1 MIISCEKCEKKF
13 HVDSKLIPK
22 EGRLLL
28 CSSCNHQ
35 WFYTFIEQ
43 ADKSV
48 IPKSTNISKST
59 KLKKIPKK
67 AFKGFLKN
75 TTNKTNQKRKDT
87 SKNKYFDADEIS
99 QSKKNITF
107 LNFIF
112 VFIISSIALLILFET
127 FNETIVYY
135 FPNLDSIVENL
146 YETVIDIFLFIKDLF
161 K

>member
-13 HVDSKLIPK
+13 DVDSNLIPK

-43 ADKSV
+43 EDKS
-48 IPKSTNISKST
+48 ITPKST
-59 KLKKIPKK
+59 KLKKTPGIRV
-67 AFKGFLKN
+67 KGFSN
-75 TTNKTNQKRKDT
+75 NKINKQKKKRNDT
-87 SKNKYFDADEIS
+87 SKSEYFDTDEIS

-127 FNETIVYY
+127 FSETIGYY

>member
-1 MIISCEKCEKKF
+1 MIISCETCEKKF
-13 HVDSKLIPK
+13 DVDSNLIPK
-22 EGRLLL
+22 EGRLLQ

-35 WFYTFIEQ
+35 WFYTFVEQ
-43 ADKSV
+43 VDKSI
-48 IPKSTNISKST
+48 IPKST
-59 KLKKIPKK
+59 KLKKTPGIRV
-67 AFKGFLKN
+67 KGFSNN
-75 TTNKTNQKRKDT
+75 TINKQKKKRNDT
-87 SKNKYFDADEIS
+87 SKSEYFDTDEIS

-127 FNETIVYY
+127 FNETIGYY
-135 FPNLDSIVENL
+135 FPNLDSIVKNL